1 MRLYAIHIIFL
12 LSLFGVQ
19 GLFAQEPAVSKSA
32 TLSLHQRYLD
42 SANAVKRTDLKKSI
56 DYITQSIASL
66 GTSGNETEMALSLQT
81 LGEVYLF
88 HGQYDL
94 AIGNLESAMKAHATT
109 SSAIL
114 LARACVLNGEF
125 GKANETLQPLLS
137 LNGMVPYQRIAVY
150 EGLGDAAKGLGR
162 TNDALSYYKEGLLIA
177 EKNQIAPKMPDLNS
191 KIAATYAG
199 ANRMQEAN
207 AYYGSSLAQ
216 AEKQAP
222 ARAVREKEKVADF
235 YSRNNQYE
243 DEIALR
249 KKSLNTLRE
258 LPEAAAAEGAAEE
271 EPTEVSPQGVAYK
284 IANAY
289 IAQDKYDEAI
299 PYLQES
305 IKRADSGNDLVIQKD
320 ATRTL
325 SEVYREKGDF
335 NRALETYQQY
345 VTLVDTLYRQK
356 EQELTQ
362 AARLNREIAEKQS
375 RITGL
380 EQDRALTQSRYD
392 LALTEQRLI
401 QEQSKRQQWLIYSL
415 LFGMFLL
422 GLTTYFFYRSNRQ
435 QKLANNL
442 LALKS
447 LRTQMNPHFIFNALN
462 SVNNYIAKKDER
474 SANRYLSEF
483 STLMRAVLEN
493 SDKDFIPLER
503 ELELLELYLKLEH
516 SRFPE
521 KFDFEMEISKNLEAD
536 RFSIPPMLL
545 QPYIEN
551 AIWHGLR
558 YKEDKGTLK
567 LEVAQQGPDRL
578 RIVITDD
585 GIGRR
590 QSAALKTKHQR
601 QQRSTGMENI
611 QKRVGILND
620 MHKDKIRILVSDLN
634 PDGSGTRVEFNLLK
648 HG

>member
-1 MRLYAIHIIFL
+1 MRLFVVNTILFLTAI
-12 LSLFGVQ
+12 GMQ
-19 GLFAQEPAVSKSA
+19 GLCAQEETARAPGD
-32 TLSLHQRYLD
+32 LSLHRRYLD
-42 SANAVKRTDLKKSI
+42 SANAVKKTDLKKSI

-66 GTSGNETEMALSLQT
+66 GPSGNETEMALSLQT

-88 HGQYDL
+88 HKQYDL
-94 AIGNLESAMKAHATT
+94 AIDNLESAIKTHPTTKA
-109 SSAIL
+109 AIL

-125 GKANETLQPLLS
+125 DKARETLLPLQAIK
-137 LNGMVPYQRIAVY
+137 GMVPYQRVSVY
-150 EGLGDAAKGLGR
+150 EGLGDASKGLGR
-162 TNDALSYYKEGLLIA
+162 TDEALAYYKEGLLIA
-177 EKNQIAPKMPDLNS
+177 EKNQIGPKLPDLNS
-191 KIAATYAG
+191 RIAATYAA
-199 ANRMQEAN
+199 ANRLQEAK
-207 AYYGSSLAQ
+207 AYYDSSLEQ

-235 YSRNNQYE
+235 LSRNNQYA
-243 DEIALR
+243 DEITLR
-249 KKSLNTLRE
+249 KKSLSTLRE
-258 LPEAAAAEGAAEE
+258 IPEAAASGEGTEE
-271 EPTEVSPQGVAYK
+271 EPGEVSPQGIAYK

-289 IAQDKYDEAI
+289 IAQNKYDEAI
-299 PYLQES
+299 AYLQES
-305 IKRADSGNDLVIQKD
+305 IISADSGNDLAIQKD

-325 SEVYREKGDF
+325 SEVYREKGEF
-335 NRALETYQQY
+335 NKALETYQQY

-356 EQELTQ
+356 EQELKQ

-401 QEQSKRQQWLIYSL
+401 QEQSKRQQWIIYSL

-474 SANRYLSEF
+474 SANRFLSEF

-503 ELELLELYLKLEH
+503 ELELLGLYLKLEH

-521 KFDFEMEISKNLEAD
+521 KFEYEIEISENLDTD

-545 QPYIEN
+545 QPYLEN

-558 YKEDKGTLK
+558 YKEGKGTLT
-567 LEVAQQGPDRL
+567 LEAEQLGQATL
-578 RIVITDD
+578 RIVISDD

-590 QSAALKTKHQR
+590 QSTALKTKHQR

-611 QKRVGILND
+611 LKRVGILNE
-620 MHKDKIRILVSDLN
+620 MHRDKISIEVRDLN
-634 PDGSGTRVEFNLLK
+634 PDGSGTRVELK
-648 HG
+648 LVKHQ